1 MDSFGGQNYPHRPL
15 SPSDTSEIRIVK
27 LYPGKFED
35 GIRCE
40 LMHVSLASEDAAY
53 IALSYAWGPPDVTES
68 IVLDFEQFPVTTN
81 LESFFR
87 QAQSMAL
94 AIAGHLPQN
103 LRMPLPECVTLRNH
117 IMQSVLQDP
126 NLPRGFPLEVGSEF
140 SSIVHRH
147 VSEMGLIVDEQDGS
161 FSPQTSLDSCYLTF
175 WIDAIC
181 INQRDRA
188 ERSQQVGMMRD
199 IYSRAQSTVIWLGD
213 AYQSAEDVDLAFG
226 LMRDIRQQVQP
237 YLDDRA
243 QWTEV
248 VDLITSEEFVEPRIS
263 SITSLSQIL
272 TQAWF
277 SRVWI
282 IQEVATAQ
290 GPIVALLGSHPIQW
304 KFLSHVVI
312 PCCEYMTHSR
322 NDRAVDIMFR
332 TNVENVRTLRDL
344 ARGYADTMARRA
356 SSHGAG
362 GSDNAPDRLYAL
374 LRRTCGSFK
383 ATDPRDI
390 IYAILGLLGTATIP
404 RELLPDYT
412 ASVGHVFHQTAM
424 YLVRHLRRVDFL
436 RFRKREDEDL
446 AGVPTWVPDWRYVRM
461 GEVRG
466 YENPSTANVSED
478 GLGLELEGITLGT
491 VATVVY
497 PTAIAASV
505 ANTFIGGDQHPQ
517 NEEDYRDDT
526 GIGVLTVVRGMQRL
540 KELCLLQ
547 AQQAMPGRSLAG
559 FQDAWE
565 RLWPDFNGQYQTLF
579 EMVEERRRLDLTE
592 LVDGPSLPFIIM
604 LGHKMNDIAETGL
617 AITSGLQLFT
627 AYRYDSPIDR
637 DDVVVLVQGF
647 RTPLILRPRED
658 SFTFVGLCDLYSFQ
672 LDPIN
677 GAPDN
682 SIFSLHQAERF
693 RVV

>member
-1 MDSFGGQNYPHRPL
+1 MDSFGGQNYPYRPL
-15 SPSDTSEIRIVK
+15 SPSDASEIRIVK

-40 LMHVSLASEDAAY
+40 LMHVSLTSEDAAY

-68 IVLDFEQFPVTTN
+68 IVLDGEQFPATTN
-81 LESFFR
+81 LESFLR
-87 QAQSMAL
+87 HAQSMAL
-94 AIAGHLPQN
+94 AIAEYLPEI
-103 LRMPLPECVTLRNH
+103 LRTPRPECVTLRNQV
-117 IMQSVLQDP
+117 MQSVLQDP

-140 SSIVHRH
+140 YSIVQRH
-147 VSEMGLIVDEQDGS
+147 ISEMGLIVDEQDGLI
-161 FSPQTSLDSCYLTF
+161 SPQTSPNSCYLTF

-188 ERSQQVGMMRD
+188 EKSQQVAKMKD

-213 AYQSAEDVDLAFG
+213 AGQSAEDVDLAFS

-248 VDLITSEEFVEPRIS
+248 VDLITAEEFVEPRIP
-263 SITSLSQIL
+263 SITSLGEIL
-272 TQAWF
+272 TRPWF

-282 IQEVATAQ
+282 IQEVANAQ
-290 GPIVALLGSHPIQW
+290 DSVVALVGLHPIQW

-312 PCCEYMTHSR
+312 PCCEYMTHSG
-322 NDRAVDIMFR
+322 NSSSVDIMFR
-332 TNVENVRTLRDL
+332 TNAENVHTLRDL
-344 ARGYADTMARRA
+344 AREYADTMARRA

-362 GSDNAPDRLYAL
+362 GSDNTPERLYTL
-374 LRRTCGSFK
+374 LQRTCGSFK
-383 ATDPRDI
+383 ATDPHDI

-412 ASVGHVFHQTAM
+412 ASVGHVFHQTAI
-424 YLVRHLRRVDFL
+424 YLVRHMRRVEFL
-436 RFRKREDEDL
+436 RFEKRENQDL
-446 AGVPTWVPDWRYVRM
+446 AGVPTWVPDWRYVKM

-466 YENPSTANVSED
+466 YENSPAANVTED

-491 VATVVY
+491 VVTVVN

-505 ANTFIGGDQHPQ
+505 ANTFIGRDQQ
-517 NEEDYRDDT
+517 LQEEENDRDT
-526 GIGVLTVVRGMQRL
+526 AIGVLTVVRGMQRL

-547 AQQAMPGRSLAG
+547 AQRAMPGRSLAG

-565 RLWPDFNGQYQTLF
+565 RLWPGSQGQFQTLF
-579 EMVEERRRLDLTE
+579 EMVDERRELDLTE
-592 LVDGPSLPFIIM
+592 LVEGPSSTFIVM
-604 LGHKMNDIAETGL
+604 LGNKMDDIATTGL
-617 AITSGLQLFT
+617 AITSGLQLFINSRT
-627 AYRYDSPIDR
+627 DSSIDR
-637 DDVVVLVQGF
+637 NDVVVSVPGF
-647 RTPLILRPRED
+647 GTPLILRPRED
-658 SFTFVGLCDLYSFQ
+658 SFAFVGLCDLYSFE

-682 SIFSLHQAERF
+682 SIFSLYQAERF
-693 RVV
+693 IVV